1 MTDKMTL
8 HPLKQIIMDTFS
20 VRVAIAVLLT
30 ASVLIQSANA
40 VENEWWFD
48 VEVIL
53 FERNLEAVNI
63 SEKFKQSRLEKP
75 SSDVLDLLTPYL
87 KPDLS
92 YLRAGLPYCR
102 ASKQLAVK
110 TQYEQGFALPV
121 LETDVTSFQQT
132 DEEQKSQILA
142 VDADENFQYQVASTD
157 IFANTDD
164 GTPVAKN
171 TDVENVTFY
180 NSEQNL
186 NQNINND
193 EEQQVNTEQA
203 PETNLARSPIQM
215 KFIEWQL
222 PSNLLCAYAE
232 QIDPSFD
239 SIIALQNEGTGA
251 QHSELIKRVPN
262 IIDGTEWQTKRGAF
276 LLPSATMYMSDL
288 YEKIKKQRDITPILH
303 VNWRQEVKFGRK
315 DAHTFRLFA
324 GENFAEQFDAN
335 GFPIIDNT
343 DSLFD
348 SLNQSAD
355 QFYIPEQ
362 ELKGLTPEQQQA
374 LLMSI
379 NGTAPEAVTE
389 DLFTRIAAALADEA
403 PINIDQLESLAE
415 QQTTTTEPSILTE
428 LWRLDGGITVYL
440 RNVGR
445 VPYLHIDSNL
455 DIRQPIYDPKKS
467 HKIED
472 LSTHL
477 SGQAAIVVNQLQQP
491 NFLQPNFLQSVN
503 FNQLR
508 RVISKQVH
516 YFDHPLFGM
525 IVRINRYRWPEIE
538 QEQEQEQETDI
549 ISSRL

>member
-164 GTPVAKN
+164 GTPLAKN

-215 KFIEWQL
+215 KFIEWQP

-379 NGTAPEAVTE
+379 NGNAPEAVTE